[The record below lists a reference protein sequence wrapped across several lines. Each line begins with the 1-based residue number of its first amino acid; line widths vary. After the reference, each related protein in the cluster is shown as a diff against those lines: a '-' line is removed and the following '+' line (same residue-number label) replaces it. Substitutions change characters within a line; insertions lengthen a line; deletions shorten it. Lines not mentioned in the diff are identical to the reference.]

1 MIGSESSSANN
12 RSSAFKKLK
21 EGGRKRGQMQRR
33 PRDEGS
39 PLDSGGG
46 GDGVGGVDH
55 ARRGKTAS
63 PANACAAVLQKNR
76 RDERSEE

>member
-1 MIGSESSSANN
+1 
-12 RSSAFKKLK
+12 
-21 EGGRKRGQMQRR
+21 MQRR